1 MKNKNTLWRFVAIL
15 YSPMSAAFC
24 LSDGIPDTQSLQTI
38 NNNRAALWSRNELY
52 SEQQFDLTLGELEHG
67 SHFDSF
73 ASAWPQTHTAL
84 ANVPQTFES
93 SLSQESLINRLGRVG
108 SSTLEVLGPIG
119 DAVAVGLWVDNMVQ
133 TFSQESSTRLDKA
146 ASIFSLVPLV
156 GDELNLLSN
165 DIKYFAAKEKI
176 EEFESQ
182 THYVFSDHSSEFYRF
197 HHKKKDAIALLN
209 KYDNHVL
216 HSASMYVDH
225 LLLEADTEYRR
236 LTSAYDRQLSKQMA
250 RIDLELLKSIGHL
263 SPNSNLHQPLCQNAQ
278 SSLTEIERCIHTEGP
293 ARIDDL
299 INNLNADNYHA
310 LALNIHSKKRELVE
324 IALHRLS
331 THRENIVKRLIER
344 AKPHVASIITHSR
357 INRSTLE
364 FQVRQS
370 GLREYANEVW
380 GLDYLSEEQLKTAT
394 FEIRP
399 ARECWGVPAIV
410 PGGVQASIDACKD
423 SGPLY
428 DTYHPKKDPELSEL
442 LLKKV
447 EFNVE
452 KHIASRV
459 INGWSA
465 DLFRAQLINTTTA
478 YISGQSSN
486 KLFEELVSELA
497 NIQILSYQT
506 SFKDYLESK
515 GIDSSDPNVR
525 NSWYQISRWYE
536 LLLTERPSG
545 GVLDQI
551 KQYEIFKHFIQP
563 QFKLAISMS
572 YIRSLN
578 YSLPYPSVYSAANLR
593 FYAPKMADILDDV
606 MSQPSAHFERN
617 FQSAI
622 ESIIEEAMKTTNTNQ
637 LQYLLGDLSL
647 YLQIA
652 QHQQSEFNVS
662 LNSKHQLFNSTLSTP
677 HLNYLSNEYQ
687 DETEQQLAYVVS
699 HALWSQLADI
709 KIALNEGNLESAIDQ
724 LGRVIKQEELT
735 MLPHIT
741 HFLLVELE
749 DWIELQIALEESVY
763 EK

>member
-1 MKNKNTLWRFVAIL
+1 MKNKNTLWRFAAII
-15 YSPMSAAFC
+15 YSPISVAFC
-24 LSDGIPDTQSLQTI
+24 LSDDVQDTQSLDAI
-38 NNNRAALWSRNELY
+38 NQNRITSWARNEVY
-52 SEQQFDLTLGELEHG
+52 SEPQFGIALGELEQDAHTN
-67 SHFDSF
+67 SF
-73 ASAWPQTHTAL
+73 SAAWPQTEQAL
-84 ANVPQTFES
+84 ASVPQTFES
-93 SLSQESLINRLGRVG
+93 TLSEQSLFNRLGKAG
-108 SSTLEVLGPIG
+108 SSTLEVLGPVG
-119 DAVAVGLWVDNMVQ
+119 DAVAVGFWLDNMVS
-133 TFSQESSTRLDKA
+133 TFSQESSTRLDEA
-146 ASIFSLVPLV
+146 ASVFSIIPLV

-197 HHKKKDAIALLN
+197 HHTKQDAISLIN
-209 KYDNHVL
+209 KYDNHVK
-216 HSASMYVDH
+216 HSASMYIDH

-263 SPNSNLHQPLCQNAQ
+263 SPGSNLNQPLCQNGR
-278 SSLTEIERCIHTEGP
+278 SSLTEIERCIRSEGP

-310 LALNIHSKKRELVE
+310 LALNIHSKKRELIE

-380 GLDYLSEEQLKTAT
+380 GLDYLSEEQVKTAT
-394 FEIRP
+394 FEVRP
-399 ARECWGVPAIV
+399 ARECWGIPAIV
-410 PGGVQASIDACKD
+410 PGGIQASVDACKD

-442 LLKKV
+442 LLRKV

-452 KHIASRV
+452 QHIASRV
-459 INGWSA
+459 VNGWPIG
-465 DLFRAQLINTTTA
+465 LFRTQLINTASA

-506 SFKDYLESK
+506 PFSEYLDSK

-525 NSWYQISRWYE
+525 KSWYQISRWYE

-578 YSLPYPSVYSAANLR
+578 YSIPFPSVYSAANLR
-593 FYAPKMADILDDV
+593 FYAPQMADILDNV

-622 ESIIEEAMKTTNTNQ
+622 DSITEKAMKATNANQ

-652 QHQQSEFNVS
+652 QHQQSESNIS
-662 LNSKHQLFNSTLSTP
+662 TNSKHQLFNSTLSP
-677 HLNYLSNEYQ
+677 LHLSYLSQ
-687 DETEQQLAYVVS
+687 DHQDTIAFQIGEISTHQI
-699 HALWSQLADI
+699 WSQLADI
-709 KIALNEGNLESAIDQ
+709 KSTLSQGDIQTAVTQ
-724 LGRVIKQEELT
+724 LGVIVKEDDFT
-735 MLPHIT
+735 MLPHIN
-741 HFLLVELE
+741 HLLLRELE
-749 DWIELQIALEESVY
+749 DWIEIQLALEE
-763 EK
+763 

>member
-1 MKNKNTLWRFVAIL
+1 MKNKNTLWRFAAII
-15 YSPMSAAFC
+15 YSPISVAFC
-24 LSDGIPDTQSLQTI
+24 LSDDVQDTQSLDAI
-38 NNNRAALWSRNELY
+38 NQNRITSWARNEVY
-52 SEQQFDLTLGELEHG
+52 SEPQFGIALGELEQDAHTN
-67 SHFDSF
+67 SF
-73 ASAWPQTHTAL
+73 SAAWPQTEQAL
-84 ANVPQTFES
+84 ASVPQTFES
-93 SLSQESLINRLGRVG
+93 TLSEQSLFNRLGKAG
-108 SSTLEVLGPIG
+108 SSTLEVLGPVG
-119 DAVAVGLWVDNMVQ
+119 DAVAVGFWLDNMVS
-133 TFSQESSTRLDKA
+133 TFSQESSTRLDEA
-146 ASIFSLVPLV
+146 ASVFSIIPLV

-197 HHKKKDAIALLN
+197 HHTKQDAISLIN
-209 KYDNHVL
+209 KYDNHVK
-216 HSASMYVDH
+216 HSASMYIDH

-263 SPNSNLHQPLCQNAQ
+263 SPGSNLNQPLCQNGR
-278 SSLTEIERCIHTEGP
+278 SSLTEIERCIRSEGP

-380 GLDYLSEEQLKTAT
+380 GLDYLSEEQVKTAT
-394 FEIRP
+394 FEVRP
-399 ARECWGVPAIV
+399 ARECWGIPAIV
-410 PGGVQASIDACKD
+410 PGGIQASVDACKD

-442 LLKKV
+442 LLRKV

-452 KHIASRV
+452 QHIASRV
-459 INGWSA
+459 VNGWPIG
-465 DLFRAQLINTTTA
+465 LFRTQLINTASA

-506 SFKDYLESK
+506 PFSEYLDSK

-525 NSWYQISRWYE
+525 KSWYQISRWYE

-578 YSLPYPSVYSAANLR
+578 YSIPFPSVYSAANLR
-593 FYAPKMADILDDV
+593 FYAPQMADILDNV

-622 ESIIEEAMKTTNTNQ
+622 DSITEKAMKATNANQ

-652 QHQQSEFNVS
+652 QHQQSESNIS
-662 LNSKHQLFNSTLSTP
+662 TNSKHQLFNSTLSP
-677 HLNYLSNEYQ
+677 LHLSYLSQ
-687 DETEQQLAYVVS
+687 DHQDTIAFQIGEISTHQ
-699 HALWSQLADI
+699 LWSQLADI
-709 KIALNEGNLESAIDQ
+709 KSTLSQGDIQTAVTQ
-724 LGRVIKQEELT
+724 LGVIVKEDDFT
-735 MLPHIT
+735 MLPHIN
-741 HFLLVELE
+741 HLLLRELE
-749 DWIELQIALEESVY
+749 DWIEIQLALEE
-763 EK
+763 

>member
-1 MKNKNTLWRFVAIL
+1 MKNKNTLWRFAAII
-15 YSPMSAAFC
+15 YSPISVAFC
-24 LSDGIPDTQSLQTI
+24 LSDDVQDTQSLDAI
-38 NNNRAALWSRNELY
+38 NQNRITSWARNEVY
-52 SEQQFDLTLGELEHG
+52 SEPQFGIALGELEQDAHTN
-67 SHFDSF
+67 SF
-73 ASAWPQTHTAL
+73 SAAWPQTEQAL
-84 ANVPQTFES
+84 ASVPQTFES
-93 SLSQESLINRLGRVG
+93 TLSEQSLFNRLGKAG
-108 SSTLEVLGPIG
+108 SSTLEVLGPVG
-119 DAVAVGLWVDNMVQ
+119 DAVAVGFWLDNMVS
-133 TFSQESSTRLDKA
+133 TFSQESSTRLDEA
-146 ASIFSLVPLV
+146 ASVFSIIPLV

-197 HHKKKDAIALLN
+197 HHTKQDAISLIN
-209 KYDNHVL
+209 KYDNHVK
-216 HSASMYVDH
+216 HSASMYIDH

-263 SPNSNLHQPLCQNAQ
+263 SPGSNLNQPLCQNGR
-278 SSLTEIERCIHTEGP
+278 SSLTEIERCIRSEGP

-380 GLDYLSEEQLKTAT
+380 GLDYLSEEQVKTAT
-394 FEIRP
+394 FEVRP
-399 ARECWGVPAIV
+399 ARKCWGIPAIV
-410 PGGVQASIDACKD
+410 PGGIQASVDACKD

-442 LLKKV
+442 LLRKV

-452 KHIASRV
+452 QHIASRV
-459 INGWSA
+459 VNGWPVG
-465 DLFRAQLINTTTA
+465 LFRTQLINTASA

-506 SFKDYLESK
+506 PFSEYLDSK

-525 NSWYQISRWYE
+525 KSWYQISRWYE

-578 YSLPYPSVYSAANLR
+578 YSIPFPSVYSAANLR
-593 FYAPKMADILDDV
+593 FYAPQMADILDNV

-622 ESIIEEAMKTTNTNQ
+622 DSITEKAMKATNANQ

-652 QHQQSEFNVS
+652 QHQQSESNIS
-662 LNSKHQLFNSTLSTP
+662 TNSKHQLFNSTLSP
-677 HLNYLSNEYQ
+677 LHLSYLSQ
-687 DETEQQLAYVVS
+687 DHQDTIAFQIGEISTHQ
-699 HALWSQLADI
+699 LWSQLADI
-709 KIALNEGNLESAIDQ
+709 KSTLSQGDIQTAVTQ
-724 LGRVIKQEELT
+724 LGVIVKEDDFT
-735 MLPHIT
+735 MLPHIN
-741 HFLLVELE
+741 HLLLRELE
-749 DWIELQIALEESVY
+749 DWIEIQLALEE
-763 EK
+763 

>member
-1 MKNKNTLWRFVAIL
+1 MKNKNTLWRFAAII
-15 YSPMSAAFC
+15 YSPISVAFC
-24 LSDGIPDTQSLQTI
+24 LSDDVQDTQSLDAI
-38 NNNRAALWSRNELY
+38 NQNRITSWARNEVY
-52 SEQQFDLTLGELEHG
+52 SEPQFGIALGELEQDAHTN
-67 SHFDSF
+67 SF
-73 ASAWPQTHTAL
+73 SAAWPQTEQAL
-84 ANVPQTFES
+84 ASVPQTFES
-93 SLSQESLINRLGRVG
+93 PLSEQSLLSRLGKAG

-119 DAVAVGLWVDNMVQ
+119 DAVAVGFWLDNMVS
-133 TFSQESSTRLDKA
+133 TFSQESSTRLDEA
-146 ASIFSLVPLV
+146 ASVFSIIPLV

-197 HHKKKDAIALLN
+197 HHKKEDAIVLLN

-263 SPNSNLHQPLCQNAQ
+263 SPDSNLNQPLCQNGR
-278 SSLTEIERCIHTEGP
+278 SSLTEIERCIRTEGP

-310 LALNIHSKKRELVE
+310 LALNIHSKKKELVE

-370 GLREYANEVW
+370 GLREYANEAW

-394 FEIRP
+394 FEVRP
-399 ARECWGVPAIV
+399 ARECWGIPAIV
-410 PGGVQASIDACKD
+410 PGGIQASVDACKE

-442 LLKKV
+442 LMKRV
-447 EFNVE
+447 DFNVE
-452 KHIASRV
+452 QYIAAK
-459 INGWSA
+459 IIYGWPA
-465 DLFRAQLINTTTA
+465 GLFRIQLINTANA

-486 KLFEELVSELA
+486 KLFEELVSELTE
-497 NIQILSYQT
+497 IQILSYQT
-506 SFKDYLESK
+506 PFVEYLENK
-515 GIDSSDPNVR
+515 GIDSSDPN
-525 NSWYQISRWYE
+525 NHKNWYQISRWYE

-578 YSLPYPSVYSAANLR
+578 YSIPFPSVYSAANLR
-593 FYAPKMADILDDV
+593 FYAPQMADILDNV

-622 ESIIEEAMKTTNTNQ
+622 DSITEKAMKATSANQ

-652 QHQQSEFNVS
+652 QHQQSESNIS
-662 LNSKHQLFNSTLSTP
+662 TNSKHQLFNSTLSP
-677 HLNYLSNEYQ
+677 LHLSYLSQ
-687 DETEQQLAYVVS
+687 DHQDTIAFQIGEISTHQ
-699 HALWSQLADI
+699 LWSQLADI
-709 KIALNEGNLESAIDQ
+709 KSTLSQGDIQTAVTQ
-724 LGRVIKQEELT
+724 LGVIVKEDDFT
-735 MLPHIT
+735 MLPHIN
-741 HFLLVELE
+741 HLLLRELE
-749 DWIELQIALEESVY
+749 DWIEIQLALEE
-763 EK
+763 

>member
-1 MKNKNTLWRFVAIL
+1 MKNKNTLWRFAAII
-15 YSPMSAAFC
+15 YSPISVAFC
-24 LSDGIPDTQSLQTI
+24 LSDDVQDTQSLDAI
-38 NNNRAALWSRNELY
+38 NQNRITSWARNEVY
-52 SEQQFDLTLGELEHG
+52 SEPQFGIALGELEQDAHTN
-67 SHFDSF
+67 SF
-73 ASAWPQTHTAL
+73 SAAWPQTEQAL
-84 ANVPQTFES
+84 ASVPQTFES
-93 SLSQESLINRLGRVG
+93 PLSEQSLFSRLGKAG
-108 SSTLEVLGPIG
+108 SSTLEVLGPVG
-119 DAVAVGLWVDNMVQ
+119 DAVAVGFWLDNMVS
-133 TFSQESSTRLDKA
+133 TFSQESSTRLDEA
-146 ASIFSLVPLV
+146 ASVFSIIPLV

-197 HHKKKDAIALLN
+197 HHKKEDAIVLLN

-263 SPNSNLHQPLCQNAQ
+263 SPDSNLNQPLCQNGR
-278 SSLTEIERCIHTEGP
+278 SSLTEIERCIRTEGP

-310 LALNIHSKKRELVE
+310 LALNIHSKKKELVE

-370 GLREYANEVW
+370 GLREYANEAW

-394 FEIRP
+394 FEVRP
-399 ARECWGVPAIV
+399 ARECWGIPAIV
-410 PGGVQASIDACKD
+410 PGGIQASVDACKE

-442 LLKKV
+442 LMKRV
-447 EFNVE
+447 DFNVE
-452 KHIASRV
+452 QYIAAK
-459 INGWSA
+459 IIYGWPA
-465 DLFRAQLINTTTA
+465 GLFRIQLINTANA

-486 KLFEELVSELA
+486 KLFEELVSELTE
-497 NIQILSYQT
+497 IQILSYQT
-506 SFKDYLESK
+506 PFVEYLENK
-515 GIDSSDPNVR
+515 GIDSSDPN
-525 NSWYQISRWYE
+525 NHKNWYQISRWYE

-578 YSLPYPSVYSAANLR
+578 YSIPFPSVYSAANLR
-593 FYAPKMADILDDV
+593 FYAPQMADILDNV

-622 ESIIEEAMKTTNTNQ
+622 DSITEKAMKATSANQ

-652 QHQQSEFNVS
+652 QHQQSESNIS
-662 LNSKHQLFNSTLSTP
+662 TNSKHQLFNSTLSP
-677 HLNYLSNEYQ
+677 LHLSYLSQ
-687 DETEQQLAYVVS
+687 DHQDTIAFQIGEISTHQ
-699 HALWSQLADI
+699 LWSQLADI
-709 KIALNEGNLESAIDQ
+709 KSTLSQGDIQTAVTQ
-724 LGRVIKQEELT
+724 LGVIVKEDDFT
-735 MLPHIT
+735 MLPHIN
-741 HFLLVELE
+741 HLLLRELE
-749 DWIELQIALEESVY
+749 DWIEIQLALEE
-763 EK
+763 

>member
-1 MKNKNTLWRFVAIL
+1 MKNKNTLWRFAAII
-15 YSPMSAAFC
+15 YSPISVAFC
-24 LSDGIPDTQSLQTI
+24 LSDDVQDTQSLDAI
-38 NNNRAALWSRNELY
+38 NQNRITSWARNEVY
-52 SEQQFDLTLGELEHG
+52 SEPQFGIALGELEQDAHTN
-67 SHFDSF
+67 SF
-73 ASAWPQTHTAL
+73 SAAWPQTEQAL
-84 ANVPQTFES
+84 ASVPQTFES
-93 SLSQESLINRLGRVG
+93 TLSEQSLFNRLGKAG
-108 SSTLEVLGPIG
+108 SSTLEVLGPVG
-119 DAVAVGLWVDNMVQ
+119 DAVAVGFWLDNMVS
-133 TFSQESSTRLDKA
+133 TFSQESSTRLDEA
-146 ASIFSLVPLV
+146 ASVFSIIPLV

-197 HHKKKDAIALLN
+197 HHTKQDAISLIN
-209 KYDNHVL
+209 KYDNHVK
-216 HSASMYVDH
+216 HSASMYIDH

-263 SPNSNLHQPLCQNAQ
+263 SPGSNLNQPLCQNGR
-278 SSLTEIERCIHTEGP
+278 SSLTEIERCIRSEGP

-380 GLDYLSEEQLKTAT
+380 GLDYLSEEQVKTAT
-394 FEIRP
+394 FEVRP
-399 ARECWGVPAIV
+399 ARECWGIPAIV
-410 PGGVQASIDACKD
+410 PGGIQASVDACKD

-442 LLKKV
+442 LLRKV

-452 KHIASRV
+452 QHIASRV
-459 INGWSA
+459 VNGWPVG
-465 DLFRAQLINTTTA
+465 LFRTQLINTASA

-506 SFKDYLESK
+506 PFSEYLDSK

-525 NSWYQISRWYE
+525 KSWYQISRWYE

-578 YSLPYPSVYSAANLR
+578 YSIPFPSVYSAANLR
-593 FYAPKMADILDDV
+593 FYAPQMADILDNV

-622 ESIIEEAMKTTNTNQ
+622 DSITEKAMKATNANQ

-652 QHQQSEFNVS
+652 QHQQSESNIS
-662 LNSKHQLFNSTLSTP
+662 TNSKHQLFNSTLSP
-677 HLNYLSNEYQ
+677 LHLSYLSQ
-687 DETEQQLAYVVS
+687 DHQDTIAFQIEEISTHQ
-699 HALWSQLADI
+699 LWSQLADI
-709 KIALNEGNLESAIDQ
+709 KSTLSQGDIQTAVTQ
-724 LGRVIKQEELT
+724 LGVIVKEDDFT
-735 MLPHIT
+735 MLPHIN
-741 HFLLVELE
+741 HLLLRELE
-749 DWIELQIALEESVY
+749 DWIEIQLALEE
-763 EK
+763 

>member
-394 FEIRP
+394 LLIRP

-410 PGGVQASIDACKD
+410 PGGIKASVDACKD
-423 SGPLY
+423 SGALY
-428 DTYHPKKDPELSEL
+428 DTYHPKKDPELSEVL
-442 LLKKV
+442 LRKV
-447 EFNVE
+447 ELNVE
-452 KHIASRV
+452 QYIASRV
-459 INGWSA
+459 IDGWPA
-465 DLFRAQLINTTTA
+465 GLFKTHLINTANA

-486 KLFEELVSELA
+486 KLFEELLSKLA
-497 NIQILSYQT
+497 NKEALPYQT
-506 SFKDYLESK
+506 SFNDYLESK
-515 GIDSSDPNVR
+515 GVDSSDPNNR

-563 QFKLAISMS
+563 QFKIAITLS

-578 YSLPYPSVYSAANLR
+578 YSVPYPSVYSAANLR
-593 FYAPKMADILDDV
+593 FYAPQMADILDNV
-606 MSQPSAHFERN
+606 MSQPGAHFERN

-622 ESIIEEAMKTTNTNQ
+622 DSITEKAMKATNANQ

-652 QHQQSEFNVS
+652 QHQQSESNIS
-662 LNSKHQLFNSTLSTP
+662 TNSKHQLFNSTLSP
-677 HLNYLSNEYQ
+677 LHLSYLSQ
-687 DETEQQLAYVVS
+687 DHQDTIAFQIGEISTHQ
-699 HALWSQLADI
+699 LWSQLADI
-709 KIALNEGNLESAIDQ
+709 KSTLSQGDIQTAVTQ
-724 LGRVIKQEELT
+724 LGVIVKEDDFT
-735 MLPHIT
+735 MLPHIN
-741 HFLLVELE
+741 HLLLRELE
-749 DWIELQIALEESVY
+749 DWIEIQLALEE
-763 EK
+763 

>member
-52 SEQQFDLTLGELEHG
+52 SEQQFELTLGELEHG
-67 SHFDSF
+67 SHSDSF
-73 ASAWPQTHTAL
+73 ASAWPQTDTAL

-165 DIKYFAAKEKI
+165 DIKYFAAKKKI

-263 SPNSNLHQPLCQNAQ
+263 SPDSNLHQPLCQNAQ
-278 SSLTEIERCIHTEGP
+278 SSLTEIERCIDTEGP

-394 FEIRP
+394 FEVRP
-399 ARECWGVPAIV
+399 ARECWGIPAIV
-410 PGGVQASIDACKD
+410 PGGIQASVDACKD

-428 DTYHPKKDPELSEL
+428 DTYHPKKDPELSEVL
-442 LLKKV
+442 LRKV
-447 EFNVE
+447 ELNVE
-452 KHIASRV
+452 QYIASRV
-459 INGWSA
+459 IDGWQA
-465 DLFRAQLINTTTA
+465 GLFKTHLINTANA

-486 KLFEELVSELA
+486 KLFEELLSKLA
-497 NIQILSYQT
+497 NKEALPYQT
-506 SFKDYLESK
+506 SFNDYLESK
-515 GIDSSDPNVR
+515 GVDSSDPNNR

-563 QFKLAISMS
+563 QFKIAITLS

-578 YSLPYPSVYSAANLR
+578 YSVPYPSVYSAANLR
-593 FYAPKMADILDDV
+593 FYAPQMADILDNV
-606 MSQPSAHFERN
+606 MSQPGAHFERN

-622 ESIIEEAMKTTNTNQ
+622 DNITEKAMKTTNANQ

-652 QHQQSEFNVS
+652 QHQQSESNIS
-662 LNSKHQLFNSTLSTP
+662 TNSKHQLFNSTLSP
-677 HLNYLSNEYQ
+677 LHLSYLSQ
-687 DETEQQLAYVVS
+687 DHQDTIAFQIGEISTHQ
-699 HALWSQLADI
+699 LWSDLVDI
-709 KIALNEGNLESAIDQ
+709 KSALSQGDIQTAVTQ
-724 LGRVIKQEELT
+724 LGVIVKEDDFT
-735 MLPHIT
+735 MLPHIN
-741 HFLLVELE
+741 HLLLRELE
-749 DWIELQIALEESVY
+749 DWIEIQLALEE
-763 EK
+763 